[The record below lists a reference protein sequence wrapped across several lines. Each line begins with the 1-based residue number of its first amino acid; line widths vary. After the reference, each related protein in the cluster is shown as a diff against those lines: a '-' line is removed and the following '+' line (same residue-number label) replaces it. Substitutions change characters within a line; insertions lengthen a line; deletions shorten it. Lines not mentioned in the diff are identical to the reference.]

1 MTIGRGRASTSDA
14 LVSIYKADSSIDI
27 RRQVVNSLFMQHNAR
42 ALVELARAEKD
53 PSMKKELVSKLAVMK
68 APEATDY
75 MLELLK

>member
-1 MTIGRGRASTSDA
+1 
-14 LVSIYKADSSIDI
+14 
-27 RRQVVNSLFMQHNAR
+27 MQHNAR

-53 PSMKKELVSKLAVMK
+53 PSMKKELVSKLSTMK